1 MILMF
6 LGIIGWMGLMGYAY
20 WLWLPKVKRKK
31 DFALDEEIDIRCDD
45 LVNKVH
51 GALMREQEKRYNRE
65 KREEADWDARNAE
78 RKRLRKAARE
88 REKVYRK
95 VIAVGTKHENPAQKN
110 ALPGDERKMK
120 PAGPGEADASVE
132 EIPAL
137 STSRR
142 ALSIMEMWRQP
153 PKW

>member
-1 MILMF
+1 MLVFGIACFALLDPRKFAFTGMILMF

-65 KREEADWDARNAE
+65 KREEADWDAR
-78 RKRLRKAARE
+78 
-88 REKVYRK
+88 
-95 VIAVGTKHENPAQKN
+95 
-110 ALPGDERKMK
+110 M
-120 PAGPGEADASVE
+120 
-132 EIPAL
+132 PAL
-137 STSRR
+137 DKLKELIDHAATDRDAQMRPKFIKSGNWQLSWIPDKVSGPILVLC
-142 ALSIMEMWRQP
+142 ALSGSR
-153 PKW
+153 